1 MFNILRCSDCCRL
14 SRTWITFNRFS
25 TLFEVFVPP
34 FYLPCTHCI
43 FPESFLNPPNSFRG
57 GMFKLNTKFDV
68 DSLLYLLILNVMATQ
83 YTCSLN
89 SIYRP
94 HWLVQWSR
102 HCSPMCIPV
111 HSPWCQVTLTLHK
124 PFSLYKQRLDFFLE
138 WPHKCMYI
146 YVCMYVCTHCSWQEI
161 NSEMS

>member
-25 TLFEVFVPP
+25 TLFEVFVTH
-34 FYLPCTHCI
+34 FYLPYTHCI
-43 FPESFLNPPNSFRG
+43 FPESFQNPPNSFCG

-102 HCSPMCIPV
+102 HCSPTCIPV
-111 HSPWCQVTLTLHK
+111 HSPWLLRYIDVVQTILVIVTMAGLFPDRPHMLC
-124 PFSLYKQRLDFFLE
+124 FFL
-138 WPHKCMYI
+138 
-146 YVCMYVCTHCSWQEI
+146 YVPTYDKISFI
-161 NSEMS
+161 N